1 MEIIASD
8 EMKAYFQRLEDEVIE
23 LYKVAEKARE
33 KGLDPELEPEIH
45 LAKDV
50 AGKVEGLI
58 EIKGIADRIRSLTL
72 QMDRENVAFKIAQE
86 IADGKLVGNIS
97 EEKKADLAIRAALA
111 ILTEGVTAAPLE
123 GIAKVKIKRNEDNTR
138 YLAIYFAG
146 PIRAAGG
153 TEAALTV
160 LVSDHVRK
168 VLGLSRYKATRQEMM
183 RFVEEID
190 LYNRVMHLQSPTTTD
205 QIETAVE
212 NLPVEVTGEKTNP
225 EEVSAFRDLPRIET
239 NCLRGGA
246 CLVLNDGII
255 GRAMK
260 ILRTVNAV
268 GLTDWDWLKDLKAT
282 VAKAQDDQEKEE
294 QKAKTQPSYG
304 YIKDVISG
312 RPIFSHPSQPGGFRI
327 RYGHSRNTGLA
338 GIGIH
343 PATMKVV
350 MEFLAPGT
358 HIRTERPGKGSVV
371 MPVDSI
377 DGPIVLLK
385 DGTVLQLDSY
395 EQAEKYSKKIK
406 EILFLGDLLVGFGE
420 FLENNHPLI
429 PSGFVEEWWVLYLE
443 SRIKSRCDNDLA
455 IAAKTVGMT
464 IERLRDFLNHPIA
477 TKPTQEE
484 ALSFCYELL
493 LPLHPYYTYAW
504 HDISFDEF
512 FELRDQ
518 ILERRITDKQ
528 KISQYSRNPKAII
541 LDQDFSAK
549 RFLERIGLPHRVK
562 DGCVVIEENN
572 LIIEHCMQLEN
583 KELDPSSIERT
594 VEPPFEYIV
603 PFEIK
608 MKNPIYSGARM
619 GRPEKAKERKMNPP
633 VHTLYPLEMEG
644 GGNNRLILEAGKK
657 KKIEITVIQRECKT
671 CSIITHLS
679 SCPNCQR
686 GTEVIR
692 SCYICGV
699 ETEDTFCKE
708 CKRPTV
714 TYNTRLVNI
723 AQEITRVKKALGGS
737 IPPKTKGVKKLMN
750 RGRIPEILE
759 KGFLRARH
767 GLNVYKD
774 GTIRFDSTD
783 IPLMHF
789 KPREVSA
796 TLEQLN
802 KLGYTED
809 ANGEPLTDEEQI
821 CELKIQDVVLNID
834 NGEFL
839 VRVSKYVD
847 DMLESVYGLPR
858 FYNITRITELIG
870 HLIIGLAPHT
880 SSGITGRVIGFTSVK
895 GNLAHPYWHAAKRR
909 NCFPGDTEVLVDIE
923 GKITR
928 VKIKDLYENEFD
940 NEIEE
945 KMVLVKKQP
954 KREIKA
960 YSFDHS
966 LGEVTLTNIL
976 DVIKTPAPEHLV
988 KFHLVGKRSFTTT
1001 AGHPVIVHEDGKLVE
1016 KRASEVS
1023 KGDMFILPSLRLD
1036 EEDIQ
1041 EIDLLK
1047 EFTKNEFIDIKDD
1060 LMVRGISSFVQT
1072 IVDKYGLKE
1081 LSEKLAINKKTLN
1094 NYYRERD
1101 SMPLS
1106 VLEILL
1112 KFDEQT
1118 IMNIPHCTLG
1128 FKRDHTF
1135 INRIIPFNDSLM
1147 KLIGYY
1153 LAEGFYRKVDKL
1165 NYQVDLAVSESDLRE
1180 DMLSSIAE
1188 VFGKGFKPYIDSNRI
1203 TISSRIIY
1211 QFFKNILQ
1219 LQTGSRNKAIPSFLL
1234 KLPKNKIKHLIST
1247 YFSGDGGVD
1256 RKNGT
1261 VLCSSFS
1268 KELLKDFDFL
1278 LLRFGIYSGYS
1289 SYSRNSNTEY
1299 KLAIRGENALAFSDK
1314 ISFTSKRKQELLDG
1328 IVKSK
1333 KIKSQKTY
1341 KSNRLLTIKKKEII
1355 KSRTEF
1361 VYSLNAENYHNILVN
1376 EYVLTHQCD
1385 GDEDAVILMLEG
1397 FLDFSKQFLP
1407 ITRGG
1412 SMDAPLT
1419 LGLILNP
1426 LEVDDESHAV
1436 DCTRRYPLEFYEQS
1450 FKFIE
1455 SKKIAQ
1461 IIDLI
1466 GNRLETPE
1474 QFENFYYTHETSDIG
1489 IGPISTAYSR
1499 FGKMSEKLEA
1509 QLAVAKLIRAVHLE
1523 DVAERVINKHFFPDM
1538 IGCLRAFGT
1547 QTFRCVRCNTKY
1559 RRLPL
1564 TGKCTTCDDGGK
1576 LLLTVHKKTITKYFE
1591 TANNLIKT
1599 YKLSEY
1605 LKQRLELFN
1614 NSIDEYFIKEIDD
1627 QSSLMDFFGEST

>member
-1 MEIIASD
+1 
-8 EMKAYFQRLEDEVIE
+8 
-23 LYKVAEKARE
+23 
-33 KGLDPELEPEIH
+33 
-45 LAKDV
+45 
-50 AGKVEGLI
+50 
-58 EIKGIADRIRSLTL
+58 
-72 QMDRENVAFKIAQE
+72 
-86 IADGKLVGNIS
+86 
-97 EEKKADLAIRAALA
+97 
-111 ILTEGVTAAPLE
+111 
-123 GIAKVKIKRNEDNTR
+123 
-138 YLAIYFAG
+138 
-146 PIRAAGG
+146 
-153 TEAALTV
+153 
-160 LVSDHVRK
+160 
-168 VLGLSRYKATRQEMM
+168 
-183 RFVEEID
+183 
-190 LYNRVMHLQSPTTTD
+190 
-205 QIETAVE
+205 
-212 NLPVEVTGEKTNP
+212 
-225 EEVSAFRDLPRIET
+225 
-239 NCLRGGA
+239 
-246 CLVLNDGII
+246 
-255 GRAMK
+255 
-260 ILRTVNAV
+260 
-268 GLTDWDWLKDLKAT
+268 

-294 QKAKTQPSYG
+294 QKAKTQPSDG

-312 RPIFSHPSQPGGFRI
+312 RPIFSHPSRPGGFRI

-350 MEFLAPGT
+350 LEFLAPGT

-385 DGTVLQLDSY
+385 DGTVLRLESY
-395 EQAEKYSKKIK
+395 EQATKYSKEIK

-443 SRIKSRCDNDLA
+443 SRIKSRCDNDLGV
-455 IAAKTVGMT
+455 AAKSVGIT
-464 IERLRDFLNHPIA
+464 IERLREFLNNPIA

-518 ILERRITDKQ
+518 MLERRITGKE
-528 KISQYSRNPKAII
+528 KISQYSKNPKAII

-572 LIIEHCMQLEN
+572 LILEHCMQLEN
-583 KELDPSSIERT
+583 KAIDPSKIERT

-671 CSIITHLS
+671 CEIITHLS

-699 ETEDTFCKE
+699 ETKDTFCKE

-714 TYNTRLVNI
+714 TYNTRFVNI
-723 AQEITRVKKALGGS
+723 EQEITRVKKALGGS

-750 RGRIPEILE
+750 RTRIPEILE

-789 KPREVSA
+789 KPREINA
-796 TLEQLN
+796 TLDQLS

-809 ANGEPLTDEEQI
+809 VNGEPLTDENQI

-847 DMLESVYGLPR
+847 DLLESVYGLPR

-880 SSGITGRVIGFTSVK
+880 SSGITGRVIGFTKVK

-909 NCFPGDTEVLVDIE
+909 NCFPGETEVLVDIE
-923 GKITR
+923 GKTTR
-928 VKIKDLYENEFD
+928 VKIKDLYENEFE
-940 NEIEE
+940 NEREE
-945 KMVLVKKQP
+945 KMVKVKTQS
-954 KREIKA
+954 KREIKVH
-960 YSFDHS
+960 SFNNS
-966 LGEVTLTNIL
+966 LGKVTLTNIL
-976 DVIKTPAPEHLV
+976 DLIKAPAPEHLI
-988 KFHLVGKRSFTTT
+988 KFHLVGNRSFVTT
-1001 AGHPVIVHEDGKLVE
+1001 ANHPVLVHEAGQLKE
-1016 KRASEVS
+1016 KRASEIK
-1023 KGDMFILPSLRLD
+1023 KGDSFVLPRIDLV

-1041 EIDLLK
+1041 YIDMLK
-1047 EFTKNEFIDIKDD
+1047 EFSKEKFTEIKDD
-1060 LMVRGISSFVQT
+1060 LMVRGIKSFVQL
-1072 IVDKYGLKE
+1072 IVEKFGLKE
-1081 LSEKLAINKKTLN
+1081 LSEKLKINKKTLN
-1094 NYYRERD
+1094 NYYRKRD
-1101 SMPLS
+1101 SIPLS
-1106 VLEILL
+1106 VLEKLL
-1112 KFDEQT
+1112 EIHGQT
-1118 IMNIPHCTLG
+1118 IADVPKCSLG
-1128 FKRDHTF
+1128 FKRDH
-1135 INRIIPFNDSLM
+1135 ISIQRIIPFNESLM

-1153 LAEGFYRKVDKL
+1153 LAEGFYRKSAKL
-1165 NYQVDLAVSESDLRE
+1165 NYQVDLAVSESDIRQ

-1188 VFGKGFKPYIDSNRI
+1188 VFGEGLKPYIDSSRI

-1211 QFFKNILQ
+1211 LFFKDILK
-1219 LQTGSRNKAIPSFLL
+1219 LQTGSRNKVIPSFLL
-1234 KLPKNKIKHLIST
+1234 KLPKNKIKYLIST

-1256 RKNGT
+1256 RKSGT

-1278 LLRFGIYSGYS
+1278 LLRFGIFSGYS

-1299 KLAIRGENALAFSDK
+1299 KLAIRGENALTFRDK
-1314 ISFTSKRKQELLDG
+1314 IGFTSKRKQELLDS
-1328 IVKSK
+1328 IIKSK
-1333 KIKSQKTY
+1333 KLKSQKKY
-1341 KSNRLLTIKKKEII
+1341 KNNRLLTVKKKEII
-1355 KSRTEF
+1355 KSGTEF

-1397 FLDFSKQFLP
+1397 FLDFSKHFLP

-1419 LGLILNP
+1419 LGLLLNP

-1499 FGKMSEKLEA
+1499 LGKMSDKLEA
-1509 QLAVAKLIRAVHLE
+1509 QLAVAKLIRAVNLE

-1576 LLLTVHKKTITKYFE
+1576 LLLTVHKKTVTKYFE
-1591 TANNLIKT
+1591 TANGLIKT

-1605 LKQRLELFN
+1605 LKQRLALFN
-1614 NSIDEYFIKEIDD
+1614 NSIDEYFIKEEDN
-1627 QSSLMDFFGEST
+1627 QSSLTDFFGKST

>member
-988 KFHLVGKRSFTTT
+988 KFHLVGKRSYTTT

-1341 KSNRLLTIKKKEII
+1341 KNNRLLTIKKKEII

-1564 TGKCTTCDDGGK
+1564 TGKCTACDDGGK

>member
-1 MEIIASD
+1 LEIIASD
-8 EMKAYFQRLEDEVIE
+8 EMKAYFQRLEDEVIV

-33 KGLDPELEPEIH
+33 KGLDPNLEPEIH

-50 AGKVEGLI
+50 AGKVEGLM

-97 EEKKADLAIRAALA
+97 AERKADLAIRTALA

-123 GIAKVKIKRNEDNTR
+123 GIAKVKIKRNDDNTS

-168 VLGLSRYKATRQEMM
+168 ALGLSRYKATRQEMM

-190 LYNRVMHLQSPTTTD
+190 LYNRVMHLQSPTTTE
-205 QIETAVE
+205 QIETAVG

-246 CLVLNDGII
+246 CLVLGDGII

-260 ILRTVNAV
+260 ILRTVTAV

-294 QKAKTQPSYG
+294 QKAKTQPSDG

-312 RPIFSHPSQPGGFRI
+312 RPIFSHPSRLGGFRI

-350 MEFLAPGT
+350 LEFLAPGT

-385 DGTVLQLDSY
+385 DGTVLRLESY
-395 EQAEKYSKKIK
+395 EQATKYSKKIK

-443 SRIKSRCDNDLA
+443 SRIKSRCDNDLGV
-455 IAAKTVGMT
+455 AAKSVGIT
-464 IERLRDFLNHPIA
+464 IERLREFLNHPIA

-484 ALSFCYELL
+484 ALSFSYELL

-518 ILERRITDKQ
+518 MLERRITGKE
-528 KISQYSRNPKAII
+528 KISQYSKNPKAII

-572 LIIEHCMQLEN
+572 LILEHCMQLEN
-583 KELDPSSIERT
+583 KAIDPSKIERT

-671 CSIITHLS
+671 CEIITHLS

-699 ETEDTFCKE
+699 ETKDTFCKE

-714 TYNTRLVNI
+714 TYNTRFVNI
-723 AQEITRVKKALGGS
+723 EQEITRVKKALGGS

-750 RGRIPEILE
+750 RTRIPEILE

-789 KPREVSA
+789 KPREINA
-796 TLEQLN
+796 TLDQLN

-809 ANGEPLTDEEQI
+809 VNGEPLTDENQI

-847 DMLESVYGLPR
+847 DLLESVYGLPR

-880 SSGITGRVIGFTSVK
+880 SSGITGRVIGFTKVK

-909 NCFPGDTEVLVDIE
+909 N
-923 GKITR
+923 
-928 VKIKDLYENEFD
+928 
-940 NEIEE
+940 
-945 KMVLVKKQP
+945 
-954 KREIKA
+954 
-960 YSFDHS
+960 
-966 LGEVTLTNIL
+966 
-976 DVIKTPAPEHLV
+976 
-988 KFHLVGKRSFTTT
+988 
-1001 AGHPVIVHEDGKLVE
+1001 
-1016 KRASEVS
+1016 
-1023 KGDMFILPSLRLD
+1023 
-1036 EEDIQ
+1036 
-1041 EIDLLK
+1041 
-1047 EFTKNEFIDIKDD
+1047 
-1060 LMVRGISSFVQT
+1060 
-1072 IVDKYGLKE
+1072 
-1081 LSEKLAINKKTLN
+1081 
-1094 NYYRERD
+1094 
-1101 SMPLS
+1101 
-1106 VLEILL
+1106 
-1112 KFDEQT
+1112 
-1118 IMNIPHCTLG
+1118 
-1128 FKRDHTF
+1128 
-1135 INRIIPFNDSLM
+1135 
-1147 KLIGYY
+1147 
-1153 LAEGFYRKVDKL
+1153 
-1165 NYQVDLAVSESDLRE
+1165 
-1180 DMLSSIAE
+1180 
-1188 VFGKGFKPYIDSNRI
+1188 
-1203 TISSRIIY
+1203 
-1211 QFFKNILQ
+1211 
-1219 LQTGSRNKAIPSFLL
+1219 
-1234 KLPKNKIKHLIST
+1234 
-1247 YFSGDGGVD
+1247 
-1256 RKNGT
+1256 
-1261 VLCSSFS
+1261 
-1268 KELLKDFDFL
+1268 
-1278 LLRFGIYSGYS
+1278 
-1289 SYSRNSNTEY
+1289 
-1299 KLAIRGENALAFSDK
+1299 
-1314 ISFTSKRKQELLDG
+1314 
-1328 IVKSK
+1328 
-1333 KIKSQKTY
+1333 
-1341 KSNRLLTIKKKEII
+1341 
-1355 KSRTEF
+1355 
-1361 VYSLNAENYHNILVN
+1361 
-1376 EYVLTHQCD
+1376 CD

-1397 FLDFSKQFLP
+1397 FLDFSKHFLP

-1419 LGLILNP
+1419 LGLLLNP

-1499 FGKMSEKLEA
+1499 LGKMSDKLEA
-1509 QLAVAKLIRAVHLE
+1509 QLAVAKLIRAVNLE

-1576 LLLTVHKKTITKYFE
+1576 LLLTVHKKTVTKYFE
-1591 TANNLIKT
+1591 TANGLIKT

-1605 LKQRLELFN
+1605 LKQRLALFN
-1614 NSIDEYFIKEIDD
+1614 NSIDEYFIKEEDN
-1627 QSSLMDFFGEST
+1627 QSSLTDFFGKST

>member
-8 EMKAYFQRLEDEVIE
+8 EMKAYFQRLEDEVIV
-23 LYKVAEKARE
+23 LYNVAEQARE
-33 KGLDPELEPEIH
+33 KGLDPELGPEIH

-50 AGKVEGLI
+50 AGKVEGLM
-58 EIKGIADRIRSLTL
+58 EIKGIADRIRSLGL

-86 IADGKLVGNIS
+86 IAEGKLIGNAS
-97 EEKKADLAIRAALA
+97 EEQKADSAIRAALA

-123 GIAKVKIKRNEDNTR
+123 GIAKVKIKRNDDNTR

-160 LVSDHVRK
+160 LISDHVRK
-168 VLGLSRYKATRQEMM
+168 TLGLSRYKATRQEMK

-190 LYNRVMHLQSPTTTD
+190 LYNRVMHLQSPTTAD
-205 QIETAVE
+205 QIEKAVK
-212 NLPVEVTGEKTNP
+212 NLPVEVTGESTNP
-225 EEVSAFRDLPRIET
+225 EEVSAFRDIPRIET
-239 NCLRGGA
+239 NSLRGGA

-268 GLTDWDWLKDLKAT
+268 GLTDWDWLNDLKAT

-371 MPVDSI
+371 MPVDTI

-385 DGTVLQLDSY
+385 DGTVLRLETY
-395 EQAEKYSKKIK
+395 EQAEHYFKKIK

-443 SRIKSRCDNDLA
+443 SRIKIRCDNDLD
-455 IAAKTVGMT
+455 ITAKTVGLT
-464 IERLRDFLNHPIA
+464 IERLREFLNHPIT

-484 ALSFCYELL
+484 ALNFCFELL

-518 ILERRITDKQ
+518 ILKNKITDKQ
-528 KISQYSRNPKAII
+528 KISQISDNPAAII
-541 LDQDFSAK
+541 LKREFSAK
-549 RFLERIGLPHRVK
+549 RFLEQIGLPHRVK

-583 KELDPSSIERT
+583 NDIDPTKIERT
-594 VEPPFEYIV
+594 AGPPFEYIV

-657 KKIEITVIQRECKT
+657 KEIEVTVIQRECKT
-671 CSIITHLS
+671 CSIITHLA
-679 SCPNCQR
+679 SCPNCHR

-692 SCYICGV
+692 SCPICGY
-699 ETEDTFCKE
+699 ETKDTFCKE

-714 TYNTRLVNI
+714 TYTTRMVNI
-723 AQEITRVKKALGGS
+723 EEEITRVKRVLGGS

-750 RGRIPEILE
+750 RTRVPEILE

-789 KPREVSA
+789 KPREVNA
-796 TLEQLN
+796 TLEQLS
-802 KLGYTED
+802 KLGYNED
-809 ANGEPLTDEEQI
+809 VNGEPLTDEEQI

-847 DMLESVYGLPR
+847 DLLESVYGLPR
-858 FYNITRITELIG
+858 FYNITRITDMIG

-909 NCFPGDTEVLVDIE
+909 NC
-923 GKITR
+923 
-928 VKIKDLYENEFD
+928 
-940 NEIEE
+940 
-945 KMVLVKKQP
+945 
-954 KREIKA
+954 
-960 YSFDHS
+960 
-966 LGEVTLTNIL
+966 
-976 DVIKTPAPEHLV
+976 
-988 KFHLVGKRSFTTT
+988 
-1001 AGHPVIVHEDGKLVE
+1001 
-1016 KRASEVS
+1016 
-1023 KGDMFILPSLRLD
+1023 
-1036 EEDIQ
+1036 
-1041 EIDLLK
+1041 
-1047 EFTKNEFIDIKDD
+1047 
-1060 LMVRGISSFVQT
+1060 
-1072 IVDKYGLKE
+1072 
-1081 LSEKLAINKKTLN
+1081 
-1094 NYYRERD
+1094 
-1101 SMPLS
+1101 
-1106 VLEILL
+1106 
-1112 KFDEQT
+1112 
-1118 IMNIPHCTLG
+1118 
-1128 FKRDHTF
+1128 
-1135 INRIIPFNDSLM
+1135 
-1147 KLIGYY
+1147 
-1153 LAEGFYRKVDKL
+1153 
-1165 NYQVDLAVSESDLRE
+1165 
-1180 DMLSSIAE
+1180 
-1188 VFGKGFKPYIDSNRI
+1188 
-1203 TISSRIIY
+1203 
-1211 QFFKNILQ
+1211 
-1219 LQTGSRNKAIPSFLL
+1219 
-1234 KLPKNKIKHLIST
+1234 
-1247 YFSGDGGVD
+1247 
-1256 RKNGT
+1256 
-1261 VLCSSFS
+1261 
-1268 KELLKDFDFL
+1268 
-1278 LLRFGIYSGYS
+1278 
-1289 SYSRNSNTEY
+1289 
-1299 KLAIRGENALAFSDK
+1299 
-1314 ISFTSKRKQELLDG
+1314 
-1328 IVKSK
+1328 
-1333 KIKSQKTY
+1333 
-1341 KSNRLLTIKKKEII
+1341 
-1355 KSRTEF
+1355 
-1361 VYSLNAENYHNILVN
+1361 
-1376 EYVLTHQCD
+1376 D

-1419 LGLILNP
+1419 LGLLLNP

-1466 GNRLETPE
+1466 GNRLDTPE

-1489 IGPISTAYSR
+1489 KGPISTAYSR
-1499 FGKMSEKLEA
+1499 LGKMSEKLEA
-1509 QLAVAKLIRAVHLE
+1509 QLAVAKLIRAVNLE

-1564 TGKCTTCDDGGK
+1564 TGKCTSCEDGGK
-1576 LLLTVHKKTITKYFE
+1576 LLLTVHKKTVTKYFE
-1591 TANNLIKT
+1591 TAKGLIKT
-1599 YKLSEY
+1599 YNLSEY

-1614 NSIDEYFIKEIDD
+1614 NSIDEYFIKEVEN
-1627 QSSLMDFFGEST
+1627 QSSLTDFFGESN